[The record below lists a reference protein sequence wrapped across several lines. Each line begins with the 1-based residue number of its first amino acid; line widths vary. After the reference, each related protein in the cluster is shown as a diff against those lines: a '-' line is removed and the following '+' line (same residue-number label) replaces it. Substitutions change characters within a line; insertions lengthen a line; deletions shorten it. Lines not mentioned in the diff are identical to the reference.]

1 MAQKRIQERQTIT
14 EARTSDKALFY
25 KIIRH
30 QRGKLTRFIDEL
42 YVGSQTHYTEDQ
54 RLEGWK
60 SHFEQLA
67 ERSISENYDKDYLH
81 LAEAEYKTIIQL
93 CKERVVHVPVTK
105 QEVKK
110 AVNSLN
116 CNKAADFYG
125 ITAENIV
132 YGGDNLVAYIQEVIN
147 KTFQL
152 HHIPDILKIGT
163 LFPVFKNKGD
173 CKNAKNYRGI
183 TVTPTLSKIIEK
195 ILKIRENGKIL
206 LNQNPLQRGFT
217 ENSSPLLCELL
228 VEEFEREN
236 KDLKRPTYIAMLD
249 AKSAFD
255 VVVHANLIRTLH

>member
-1 MAQKRIQERQTIT
+1 M
-14 EARTSDKALFY
+14 
-25 KIIRH
+25 
-30 QRGKLTRFIDEL
+30 
-42 YVGSQTHYTEDQ
+42 
-54 RLEGWK
+54 
-60 SHFEQLA
+60 
-67 ERSISENYDKDYLH
+67 
-81 LAEAEYKTIIQL
+81 
-93 CKERVVHVPVTK
+93 HVPVTK

-116 CNKAADFYG
+116 RNKAADFYG

-132 YGGDNLVAYIQEVIN
+132 YGGDNVVAYIQEVLN

-152 HHIPDILKIGT
+152 HHIPDILKIGI
-163 LFPVFKNKGD
+163 LFPVFINKGD

-217 ENSSPLLCELL
+217 ENSSPRLCELL

-255 VVVHANLIRTLH
+255 VVVHANLIRRLHQYELSEQSILLK